1 MSGKTSP
8 HDGRPVVVIEFGNEI
23 PPRSF
28 DPVLPPELHAHRLR
42 IDPLRYPGL
51 AQTVPDLATQAR
63 HWAAEIATVAPPRAV
78 LAYCSAVE
86 LATLLADELP
96 GPGTPLVVLDPVVPG
111 PGTPREL
118 LLDLALDMD
127 DTLDPAEVPDITG
140 LPASDALRE
149 ASAFLRSVVTR
160 TAPDLDDDI
169 ADELT
174 EAQRAWLG
182 FTLSAAADRCA
193 PPKLGHVILSEGSE
207 WPDADARS
215 VHRTGLTVKD
225 LFGTPAV
232 TPLLSELLSVHA
244 AESDQG
250 KEAPCRRIS

>member
-1 MSGKTSP
+1 MSGETTP

-51 AQTVPDLATQAR
+51 AETVPDLATQAR
-63 HWAAEIATVAPPRAV
+63 HWAARIATGAPPRAV

-86 LATLLADELP
+86 LAALLVGELP
-96 GPGTPLVVLDPVVPG
+96 VPGTPLVVLDPVVPG

-127 DTLDPAEVPDITG
+127 DALDPAELPDITG
-140 LPASDALRE
+140 LPASEALRE
-149 ASAFLRSVVTR
+149 ASAFLRSLVTR

-174 EAQRAWLG
+174 QAQRAWLG
-182 FTLSAAADRCA
+182 FTLSAAADRTD
-193 PPKLGHVILSEGSE
+193 PLQLGHVILSEGSE

-215 VHRTGLTVKD
+215 VHRTGLTVKE

-232 TPLLSELLSVHA
+232 TPLLSELLSARA

-250 KEAPCRRIS
+250 KEAPCSRIS